1 VSSYTGTSAH
11 DLVTA
16 ARTNPFDLVV
26 AGPLTDAA
34 RIAVEADVGPV
45 LGIAWGFDLLIEQRD
60 AAVRERLRA
69 TLPRLAR
76 LHVDSHTLAREAEHL
91 GMPASRIT
99 VAPWGID
106 TDLFRPGLP
115 SPADSARGSAVT
127 GRIVFSTRSWE
138 PMYDVPTVVRGFAE
152 ARQTRPDL
160 RLVLGGQGSQAGA
173 VRALIHELRLDD
185 VTEVPGSM
193 SAPEVLAWLRRS
205 AVYVS
210 ASHSDGTSLSL
221 LEAMAVGVPCVAS
234 EVGRVFPVGDP
245 HSLAEAIGQQ
255 LAAPRTQEAARRRRE
270 IVLTRGDWSRN
281 RLEFLAGVELAMRE
295 GR

>member
-1 VSSYTGTSAH
+1 
-11 DLVTA
+11 
-16 ARTNPFDLVV
+16 
-26 AGPLTDAA
+26 
-34 RIAVEADVGPV
+34 
-45 LGIAWGFDLLIEQRD
+45 
-60 AAVRERLRA
+60 
-69 TLPRLAR
+69 
-76 LHVDSHTLAREAEHL
+76 
-91 GMPASRIT
+91 
-99 VAPWGID
+99 
-106 TDLFRPGLP
+106 
-115 SPADSARGSAVT
+115 
-127 GRIVFSTRSWE
+127 
-138 PMYDVPTVVRGFAE
+138 MYDVPTVVRGFAE

-221 LEAMAVGVPCVAS
+221 LEAMAVGVPCVVSDLPSNREWVVAS